1 MEKCISVIG
10 GDLRNVKL
18 VESLANDGF
27 NVAILGLEKAEI
39 LKSLKN
45 VTFCMSIQEAT
56 KNNVIVS
63 SMPFSSNNMEVNTP
77 LSDHKIAIE
86 ELVNN
91 LAGKILIAGSIKNE
105 LIEQLKSKKIKLFD
119 LLDREE
125 LAILNAISTSEGA
138 IQIAMENT
146 LHTLHG
152 SEILVLG
159 FGRIGK
165 VLAKMLTAI
174 GAKVTCAARK
184 HSDIAW
190 IKTYGYNPV
199 TFDNLNETLK
209 QYDIIMNTV
218 PKMVLDKDRLIKLK
232 QECLIIDLASKPGGI
247 NQEAAE
253 NLKLKTIW
261 ALALPGKV
269 APTTSAEYMK
279 ETIYNILKEE
289 GIKK

>member
-91 LAGKILIAGSIKNE
+91 LVGKILIAGSIKNE

>member
-91 LAGKILIAGSIKNE
+91 LVGKILIAGSIKNE

-138 IQIAMENT
+138 IQIVMENT